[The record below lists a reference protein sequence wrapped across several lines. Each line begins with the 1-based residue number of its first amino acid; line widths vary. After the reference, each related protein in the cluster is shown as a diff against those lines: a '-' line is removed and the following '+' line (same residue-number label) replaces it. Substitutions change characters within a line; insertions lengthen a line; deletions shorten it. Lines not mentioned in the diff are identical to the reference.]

1 MSRII
6 QIIQITRITRRIQTL
21 RMTQNF
27 QNFRNFRNLRSL
39 RKIRLLR
46 TIPPITFHLSDMKQ
60 SRLLS
65 FFLSLSFL
73 LAVVGCDKV
82 PDNGRLDGMWQLM
95 AAERD
100 GVVEDMKPQKRYWC
114 IRYNLLQLSG
124 VGVQDHYAHFERE
137 GETLRLFDFCY
148 FSNNATEADDNEW
161 IPYEERDVLLQWGL
175 VPLPDN
181 SRPGRITQTFHID
194 VLNASDMVLSADG
207 YTLRFRR
214 F

>member
-1 MSRII
+1 M
-6 QIIQITRITRRIQTL
+6 
-21 RMTQNF
+21 
-27 QNFRNFRNLRSL
+27 
-39 RKIRLLR
+39 
-46 TIPPITFHLSDMKQ
+46 
-60 SRLLS
+60 
-65 FFLSLSFL
+65 
-73 LAVVGCDKV
+73 AV
-82 PDNGRLDGMWQLM
+82 
-95 AAERD
+95 ERD

>member
-1 MSRII
+1 MSRITR
-6 QIIQITRITRRIQTL
+6 IIQITRITRRIQTL
-21 RMTQNF
+21 RMT
-27 QNFRNFRNLRSL
+27 RNFRNLRSL
-39 RKIRLLR
+39 RLIPLPPDN
-46 TIPPITFHLSDMKQ
+46 PPITFRLSDMKL

-114 IRYNLLQLSG
+114 IRYNILQLSG

-181 SRPGRITQTFHID
+181 SRPGRITQSFHID

>member
-6 QIIQITRITRRIQTL
+6 RIIQITRRIQTL
-21 RMTQNF
+21 RMT
-27 QNFRNFRNLRSL
+27 RNFRNLRSL
-39 RKIRLLR
+39 LL
-46 TIPPITFHLSDMKQ
+46 ILLPPDNPPITFHLSDMKP
-60 SRLLS
+60 SRLFS

>member
-1 MSRII
+1 MSQIIQITQII
-6 QIIQITRITRRIQTL
+6 QIIQIIQITRRIQTL
-21 RMTQNF
+21 RMT
-27 QNFRNFRNLRSL
+27 RNFRNLRSL
-39 RKIRLLR
+39 LL
-46 TIPPITFHLSDMKQ
+46 ILLPPDNPPITFHLSDMKQ
-60 SRLLS
+60 SRLFS

-95 AAERD
+95 AVERD

>member
-1 MSRII
+1 MSR
-6 QIIQITRITRRIQTL
+6 IIQITRITRRIQTL

>member
-1 MSRII
+1 
-6 QIIQITRITRRIQTL
+6 
-21 RMTQNF
+21 
-27 QNFRNFRNLRSL
+27 
-39 RKIRLLR
+39 
-46 TIPPITFHLSDMKQ
+46 
-60 SRLLS
+60 
-65 FFLSLSFL
+65 
-73 LAVVGCDKV
+73 
-82 PDNGRLDGMWQLM
+82 MWQLM

-114 IRYNLLQLSG
+114 IRYNILQLSG

-161 IPYEERDVLLQWGL
+161 IPYEDRDVLLQWGL